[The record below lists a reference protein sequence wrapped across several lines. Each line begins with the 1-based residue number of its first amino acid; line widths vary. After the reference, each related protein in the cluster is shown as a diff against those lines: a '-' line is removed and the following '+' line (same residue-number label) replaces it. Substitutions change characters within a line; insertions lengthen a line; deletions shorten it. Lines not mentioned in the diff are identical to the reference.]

1 MHKYPNRLRVGNDGG
16 AVFEREPELYAV
28 HRHEPARQEGPPPRR
43 AGSSTRAGGEAAPVA
58 VVRDGATSS
67 FAVYRGQPGSEVSEA
82 EVGPVYSAVPG
93 GPLAV
98 PTGRVLVRLAK
109 GMRPEERKREF
120 ASAGFEIEKT
130 LAYAPSAAWLKARE
144 GSVAQALNNLAALE
158 KTPGVEHVEPQ
169 LLMERA
175 FRRA

>member
-1 MHKYPNRLRVGNDGG
+1 MPEFPHRLSVDNYRG

-28 HRHEPARQEGPPPRR
+28 RQQEPASQDAATTRQE
-43 AGSSTRAGGEAAPVA
+43 ASPVA
-58 VVRDGATSS
+58 VVRDGATSA
-67 FAVYRGQPGSEVSEA
+67 FAVYRGQPGKEVNDA
-82 EVGPVYSAVPG
+82 EVRPVYSVGPD

-109 GMRPEERKREF
+109 GMSPEARKQEF
-120 ASAGFEIEKT
+120 ASAGYEIETT
-130 LAYAPSAAWLKARE
+130 LPYAPSAAWLKPQH
-144 GSVAQALNNLAALE
+144 GGVAHALSNLDALG
-158 KTPGVEHVEPQ
+158 KMPGVDHVEPQ